1 MKALVALTIL
11 SVFYS
16 SYSLMDQ
23 ANVNSLW
30 TCFTTN
36 CTQYYYNITN
46 STGFTQATNLVN
58 AQNNITVFQNE
69 LNNVTDTDLAQYLM
83 CEINCLAQV
92 FPITW
97 QANFGP
103 ACSSY
108 TSNTASGQC
117 YNNVNCNSTYT
128 YFFGNGN
135 QGVYPNI
142 QVNSANGTTF
152 AYALANQDWANVV
165 GCLIGNTYM
174 NA

>member
-1 MKALVALTIL
+1 MP
-11 SVFYS
+11 S
-16 SYSLMDQ
+16 Q
-23 ANVNSLW
+23 ENVNSLW

-46 STGFTQATNLVN
+46 SSGFTQASQLVN
-58 AQNNITVFQNE
+58 AQNNITQFQAE
-69 LNNVTDTDLAQYLM
+69 LMLVSDTYLASYLM

-108 TSNTASGQC
+108 TSNTTSGLC
-117 YNNVNCNSTYT
+117 INDPVCNNAYKL
-128 YFFGNGN
+128 FFGDGN

-142 QVNSANGTTF
+142 TISPQNASAF
-152 AYALANQDWANVV
+152 AGYLADDNWSNVI